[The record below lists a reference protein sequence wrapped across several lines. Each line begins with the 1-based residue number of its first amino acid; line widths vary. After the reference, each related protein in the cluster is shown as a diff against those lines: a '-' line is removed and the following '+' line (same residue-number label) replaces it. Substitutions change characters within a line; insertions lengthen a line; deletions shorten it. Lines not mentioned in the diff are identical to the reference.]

1 MREEGWHPLMVELVA
16 DSWESL
22 QPPLTSKKLFEVL
35 RDNLNGTEF
44 VGKVE
49 QLTSDASRHV
59 LTRQMSRLTS
69 IINS

>member
-1 MREEGWHPLMVELVA
+1 
-16 DSWESL
+16 
-22 QPPLTSKKLFEVL
+22 LFEVL

-49 QLTSDASRHV
+49 QLTSDASRHL
-59 LTRQMSRLTS
+59 LTQQMNRLTG